1 MWFYVYYIVH
11 LQCKNT
17 TEYSGIESYVASLYD
32 KGEINWVPRTKE
44 ICLSGLDEEDSDD
57 AEV

>member
-1 MWFYVYYIVH
+1 VH
-11 LQCKNT
+11 LQSKNT

-32 KGEINWVPRTKE
+32 KGEINWIPRTKA